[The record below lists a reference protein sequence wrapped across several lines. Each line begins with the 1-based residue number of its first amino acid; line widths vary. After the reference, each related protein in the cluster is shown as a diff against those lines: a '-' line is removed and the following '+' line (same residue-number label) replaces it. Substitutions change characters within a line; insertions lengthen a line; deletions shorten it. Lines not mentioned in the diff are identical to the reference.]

1 VSAAAVAF
9 EQAMIV
15 SFTDGYQRR
24 ALRRALRA
32 AAPLAA
38 LACAW
43 PQLAHACA
51 SCGCS
56 LSADAAMGYSAMPG
70 WRLSIEYDY
79 INQDQLR
86 SGTQTVAGV
95 PAGAELEHET
105 VNQYVTTA
113 LSYSPNSS
121 WNLTL
126 LLPYVIRDH
135 STYGTYDP
143 TQPLP
148 ELSRSFSSS
157 IGDAKLIL
165 SYQGFLPTNNFG
177 VQLGVKLPTGQYG
190 TAVDF
195 HSGPNAG
202 TPLDASL
209 QPGTGST
216 DIILGAYYYQAISQ
230 NFDAFINAQFQ
241 AAVKHRMDQPGNDYR
256 PGNSTNLSFGLRYEA
271 NPRWVPQLQIN
282 LLHKAPDQGALADVQ
297 NTAGSVAY
305 LSPGL
310 TAELSARVHA
320 FVFAQ
325 LPVYS
330 NLYGIQ
336 LFPRWTASAGVSYA
350 F

>member
-1 VSAAAVAF
+1 
-9 EQAMIV
+9 MIV
-15 SFTDGYQRR
+15 SLMDRYPGCTPRR
-24 ALRRALRA
+24 ALCA

-38 LACAW
+38 LACALAL
-43 PQLAHACA
+43 PELAHACA

-56 LSADAAMGYSAMPG
+56 LSADAAMGYSTMPG

-86 SGTQTVAGV
+86 SGTQAVSGV
-95 PAGAELEHET
+95 PAGTELEHQT
-105 VNQYVTTA
+105 VNQYVTA
-113 LSYSPNSS
+113 GLSYSPNSS

-126 LLPYVIRDH
+126 LLPYVIRNH

-157 IGDAKLIL
+157 MGDAKLIV
-165 SYQGFLPTNNFG
+165 SYQGFLPTNNLG

-241 AAVKHRMDQPGNDYR
+241 TAVRQRMDQPGNDYR

-271 NPRWVPQLQIN
+271 NARWVPQLQIN

-310 TAELSARVHA
+310 TAQLSARVHA
-320 FVFAQ
+320 FAFAQ

-330 NLYGIQ
+330 NLYGSQ